1 MYSCFGKIFQRG
13 KSERQKGGKAMK
25 QDFIP
30 LDNETLTKLIYSH
43 DDEITELTQQILRI
57 IDKIKQ
63 VETELN
69 KEN

>member
-1 MYSCFGKIFQRG
+1 
-13 KSERQKGGKAMK
+13 MK